1 MGHSCHQA
9 TTCYHAAVLDQLE
22 RIAVASV
29 AITARALVET
39 AGSELTFL
47 GWRTLVVVGSSTEQP
62 RLSDLADRLG
72 TSRPSTSKLVRRLAR
87 RGLVEAVGDAKDRRG
102 VRVGLTAAGLRL
114 HHAVVDRRRRLFEES
129 LAGAGLEEGRTG
141 PESLALVAEGLARWL

>member
-1 MGHSCHQA
+1 
-9 TTCYHAAVLDQLE
+9 VIDQLE
-22 RIAVASV
+22 QIAVASV

-47 GWRTLVVVGSSTEQP
+47 GWRTLVVVGSSAEQP

-87 RGLVEAVGDAKDRRG
+87 RGLLEAVGDAHDRRG
-102 VRVGLTAAGLRL
+102 VRVGLTVEGRRL
-114 HHAVVDRRRRLFEES
+114 HQAVVDRRRELLQES
-129 LAGAGLEEGRTG
+129 LAGRALDESRTG
-141 PESLALVAEGLARWL
+141 TESLTVAAEGLARWL